1 MCGIVG
7 IIQRGQIQTELL
19 VRMAEAIRHRGPD
32 DYGYV
37 VIDSETGASSFFR
50 DEEPHNG
57 RHNIGMA
64 HRRLSIIDLS
74 PNGRQPMTIENGTY
88 WITYNG
94 EIYNY
99 LEIRE
104 QLAAKGRKFST
115 RTDTEV
121 ILHAYAEWG
130 EDCLERFNGMFAFAI
145 WDGKKKELFAAR
157 DRFGEKPF
165 YYFIDHERFLFAS
178 EIKALLKCPRIRVEA
193 NERAIFDFLTWG
205 IHDHF
210 EQTFFRAISQL
221 LPSHYLRVSRNL
233 DIQVH
238 RYWTLET
245 RTYAANNY
253 YHDFREQFERSVRI
267 RLRSDVKVGSCLS
280 GGLDSS
286 AIVCMMNDIRA
297 SSVVEAVGQKIE
309 TVSSCFDDK
318 AFDEREYID
327 EVIHSTSSSRNYA
340 FPSPEEFW
348 QTLDQLIQQQDEPFG
363 SASIY
368 AQWCVLRKAKEI
380 GIKVLLDGQGGDEI
394 LAGYRKF
401 LYFYI
406 YSLLKSGKVITA
418 VNEIIGAL
426 KRGDEG
432 LLDFTA
438 AKRYLPDIIS
448 PLIPHIQ
455 DLFLPE
461 FNSLRTQSTVRLGA
475 QGELADRQIRDL
487 TMTSIPPLLRY
498 EDRNSMAF
506 AVETRL
512 PFLDHELVQC
522 VVNYPQEYKIRH
534 GRTKYVMREAL
545 ADIIPEK
552 IRTRRTK
559 LGFVTPQKKW
569 LQGPLKDEISC
580 LVAERRLRCEKYIDI
595 EKLRTQWNMFC
606 QGGKSISDRELFRIV
621 VLEKWMR
628 LNNQ

>member
-1 MCGIVG
+1 VCGIVG
-7 IIQRGQIQTELL
+7 IFQKGQIQPGLL
-19 VRMAEAIRHRGPD
+19 VSMTEALRHRGPD

-37 VIDSETGASSFFR
+37 AIDSETGASHVFH
-50 DEEPHNG
+50 DKELYAGP
-57 RHNIGMA
+57 HNIGLG

-74 PNGRQPMTIENGTY
+74 PNGRQPMTIEDGAY

-99 LEIRE
+99 IEIRND
-104 QLAAKGRKFST
+104 LAARGRRFFT
-115 RTDTEV
+115 GTDTEV

-130 EDCLERFNGMFAFAI
+130 VHCLDRFNGMFAFAI
-145 WDGKKKELFAAR
+145 WDGKKKEIFAAR

-165 YYFIDHERFLFAS
+165 YFFVDEDRFLFAS
-178 EIKALLKCPRIRVEA
+178 EIKALRICPRIGAEA
-193 NERAIFDFLTWG
+193 DEAAIFDFLMWG
-205 IHDHF
+205 IHDHG
-210 EQTFFRAISQL
+210 ERTFFRAISQL

-233 DIQVH
+233 DIHVH
-238 RYWTLET
+238 RYWKLESME
-245 RTYAANNY
+245 YAAKNY
-253 YHDFREQFERSVRI
+253 FHDFRVQFERSVRI

-286 AIVCMMNDIRA
+286 AIVCMMNDIM
-297 SSVVEAVGQKIE
+297 SSRVVEAVGQKIE
-309 TVSSCFDDK
+309 TVSSCFDDN

-327 EVIHSTSSSRNYA
+327 EVVNSTASNRNYV

-348 QTLDQLIQQQDEPFG
+348 QTLDQLILQQDEPFG
-363 SASIY
+363 SASVY
-368 AQWCVLRKAKEI
+368 AQWCVLRKAKES
-380 GIKVLLDGQGGDEI
+380 GIKVLLDGQGGDEV

-406 YSLLKSGKVITA
+406 LTLLRSGKLITA
-418 VNEIIGAL
+418 CNEIIGAL
-426 KRGDEG
+426 QRGDEG

-438 AKRYLPDIIS
+438 AKRYLPKMIGV
-448 PLIPHIQ
+448 LIPHVQ
-455 DLFLPE
+455 KLFLPE
-461 FNSLRTQSTVRLGA
+461 FNSLRNQSTVRLGA
-475 QGELADRQIRDL
+475 QDGLVERQIRDL
-487 TMTSIPPLLRY
+487 TVTSVPALLRY

-512 PFLDHELVQC
+512 PFLDHELVQR

-534 GRTKYVMREAL
+534 GRTKHVLREAL

-559 LGFVTPQKKW
+559 LGFVTPQIKW
-569 LQGPLKDEISC
+569 LQGPLKEKISC
-580 LVAERRLRCEKYIDI
+580 LLEERHQRSGKYIDI
-595 EKLRTQWNMFC
+595 EKLRDQWNMFC
-606 QGGKSISDRELFRIV
+606 HGGKSISDRELFRII

-628 LNNQ
+628 LNNL

>member
-7 IIQRGQIQTELL
+7 IIQRGQIQTDLL
-19 VRMAEAIRHRGPD
+19 VSMAEALRHRGPD

-37 VIDSETGASSFFR
+37 ALNSETGAPSFFR
-50 DEEPHNG
+50 DEIPPSGH
-57 RHNIGMA
+57 HNIGMA

-74 PNGRQPMTIENGTY
+74 PNGRQPMSIENGTY

-99 LEIRE
+99 IEIKE
-104 QLAAKGRKFST
+104 KLVAKGRTFFT
-115 RTDTEV
+115 GTDTEV
-121 ILHAYAEWG
+121 VLHAYAEWG
-130 EDCLERFNGMFAFAI
+130 EDCLKLFNGMFAFAI
-145 WDGKKKELFAAR
+145 WDGGKKELFAAR

-178 EIKALLKCPRIRVEA
+178 EIKALRKCPYTRAET
-193 NERAIFDFLTWG
+193 NETAIFDFLMWG
-205 IHDHF
+205 VHDHC
-210 EQTFFRAISQL
+210 EQTFFRAILQL
-221 LPSHYLRVSRNL
+221 LPSHYLRVSSNL
-233 DIQVH
+233 DIHIH
-238 RYWTLET
+238 RYWALET
-245 RTYAANNY
+245 REYAAKNY
-253 YHDFREQFERSVRI
+253 YDDFREQFERSVRI

-297 SSVVEAVGQKIE
+297 SHVVEAIGPKIE
-309 TVSSCFDDK
+309 TVSSCFEDK

-327 EVIHSTSSSRNYA
+327 EVINNTSSGRNYV

-348 QTLDQLIQQQDEPFG
+348 QTLDLLIQQQDEPFG

-368 AQWCVLRKAKEI
+368 AQWCVLRKAKAS

-406 YSLLKSGKVITA
+406 LTLLKSGKVIA
-418 VNEIIGAL
+418 AGKEIIGAL
-426 KRGDEG
+426 QRGDEG
-432 LLDFTA
+432 LFDFTA
-438 AKRYLPDIIS
+438 AKRYLPNIIS

-455 DLFLPE
+455 KLFLPE
-461 FNSLRTQSTVRLGA
+461 FNSLRIQSNVHLGA
-475 QGELADRQIRDL
+475 KGGLTDRQIRDL
-487 TMTSIPPLLRY
+487 TMTSIPALLRY

-512 PFLDHELVQC
+512 PFLDHELVQR

-534 GRTKYVMREAL
+534 GRAKYVMREAL
-545 ADIIPEK
+545 TDIIPEK

-559 LGFVTPQKKW
+559 LGFVTPQIKW
-569 LQGPLKDEISC
+569 LQGPLKGEISC
-580 LVAERRLRCEKYIDI
+580 LVAERRLRSGKYIDI

-628 LNNQ
+628 LNNL